1 MNVFDKASRLPV
13 RPAEDIRLGALSNTT
28 GCPNRF
34 GPWTRW
40 LRRSGRRRSPTTP
53 SLPLALIVATFAT
66 VATVAA
72 SPAAARDSAP
82 APTATHEIR
91 LTSEAG
97 AKQAQLAN
105 VPFREGQATGTVITV
120 YPDSLRQVI
129 HGIGTSFTESSAF
142 VLAHLDPAGR
152 RELMRRIYGEEG
164 ANFSL
169 ARTPIGAC
177 DFSVEGRYSYDDVP
191 DDRALAAFSVAPDT
205 AGFDPARWP
214 GIRDAKYD
222 LLPMIREALAIKKAQ
237 RDRDLRIVASAWTS
251 PAWMKDIGTWYVR
264 GTAENNW
271 QGTGGVLKPEYVPTY
286 ADYLLRYLDAYA
298 QAGVDI
304 WALTPVNE
312 PHGVGGAWESLGFT
326 PETESDFV
334 KRHLGPRLRNSRFA
348 DTRVLVFDQNMDGLE
363 KWADTVFPD
372 PEAAPF
378 VSGAAMHWYA
388 STFKVYEDV
397 LDRVHA
403 KYPGFDLV
411 HTEACI
417 DNLGT
422 AGGGDV
428 GDHAGY
434 QEEGW
439 FGNDAFWWNE
449 TATDWGY
456 TVSWLGAGA
465 ADHPR
470 YVPVHRYARDIIVGL
485 DHWVS
490 GWIDWNVVLD
500 RDGGPNHAGNFCG
513 APVMIDTA
521 TGEIYETP
529 VYHVL
534 SQFSRTI
541 RPGDRAVRTRRELG
555 DGLGDDALHAC
566 ATLNG
571 DGLLS
576 VQLLNTTNGAIEC
589 GLQIGGR
596 FATITVP
603 ASAVETVRVGR

>member
-1 MNVFDKASRLPV
+1 MPV
-13 RPAEDIRLGALSNTT
+13 RVAVLAVL
-28 GCPNRF
+28 
-34 GPWTRW
+34 
-40 LRRSGRRRSPTTP
+40 
-53 SLPLALIVATFAT
+53 LALFG
-66 VATVAA
+66 
-72 SPAAARDSAP
+72 AAAVHAGDPAP
-82 APTATHEIR
+82 APTTTREIL
-91 LTSEAG
+91 LTSAAG
-97 AKQAQLAN
+97 ARQAALPN
-105 VPFREGQATGTVITV
+105 VAFHDGLATGTVITV
-120 YPDSLRQVI
+120 YPDSLRQTI

-142 VLAHLDPAGR
+142 VLAHLDPARR
-152 RELMRRIYGEEG
+152 REVMQRIYGEAG

-191 DDRALAAFSVAPDT
+191 DDRDLAAFSVAPDT

-214 GIRDAKYD
+214 GIRDPKYD
-222 LLPMIREALAIKKAQ
+222 LLPMIREALAIKRAQ
-237 RDRDLRIVASAWTS
+237 PDQALKIVASAWTS

-271 QGTGGVLKPEYVPTY
+271 QGTGGVLKPEYLPTY

-298 QAGVDI
+298 QAGVGL
-304 WALTPVNE
+304 WAMTPVNE
-312 PHGVGGAWESLGFT
+312 PHGVGGAWESLAFT

-334 KRHLGPRLRNSRFA
+334 KRHLGPRLRGSRFA

-378 VSGAAMHWYA
+378 VTGAAVHWYA

-403 KYPGFDLV
+403 KYPAFELI

-422 AGGGDV
+422 TGGGDV
-428 GDHAGY
+428 GEPAGY
-434 QEEGW
+434 RESGW
-439 FGNDAFWWNE
+439 FGNDAFWWSP

-485 DHWVS
+485 DHWIG
-490 GWIDWNVVLD
+490 GWIDWNIVLD
-500 RDGGPNHAGNFCG
+500 RDGGPNHEGNFCG
-513 APVMIDTA
+513 APIMIDTV
-521 TGEIYETP
+521 TGEVYYTP

-541 RPGDRAVRTRRELG
+541 RPGDRAVRTRRALG
-555 DGLGDDALHAC
+555 DRLDPDALHAC

-571 DGLLS
+571 DGVLS
-576 VQLLNTTNGAIEC
+576 VQLLNTTASEIAC
-589 GLQIGGR
+589 GVQVGGR
-596 FATITVP
+596 FATVRVP
-603 ASAVETVRVGR
+603 ANAVETVRVMVGK